1 MGKLKF
7 KTTLQPRGPAAAVI
21 LTDDQVADVGE
32 GKKTF
37 PVKATVNGHTWSGR
51 VARMGGENLLGMNKA
66 VRGDAGVE
74 AGDEVDVVVE
84 LDSAPREVEVPPA
97 LSAALK
103 KDKAAGKLFDA
114 LAYSHRKEFARWVA
128 EAKKEETRD
137 RRVEQALEMLH
148 AGKTRS

>member
-137 RRVEQALEMLH
+137 RRVEQAIEMLH